1 MKVRTGILG
10 EVVSMALDS
19 LKSHKM
25 RSFLT
30 LLGIMIGVMTV
41 IGMVS
46 VIQGL
51 NRSFLSELE
60 STGSDII
67 IVTKFQ
73 PGIHMGR
80 MSEAER
86 QRKNLTFEDGLALE
100 KECPLVR
107 AVAMDLIV
115 SLFEPVAIKFQNIK
129 AQDALVLGMN
139 EKFPTVLSVYL
150 PQKGRFLSASDIT
163 HSTKACVLGSEL
175 AETLFPQLNPL
186 GKRIRVGAE
195 EFTVVGVLQKRG
207 SMFGQSRD
215 NFVGIPITTLMKY
228 YPYDLENLEIIA
240 VSIKHG
246 YMPETMEQISNVLRQ
261 RRNVPF
267 NKPNDFAV
275 FAQDT
280 MVDLYNQITGAAY
293 MVMIIISSIGLLVGG
308 IGVMNIMLVSAKER
322 TREIGIRKA
331 LGARSGDILRQFL
344 IEAMFLTVMGGVL
357 GILLGFGIALLVRAA
372 TPLPASVTLWSVVL
386 GLFVS
391 ASVGLFFGLFPA
403 RKAARVD
410 PIVSLRYE

>member
-1 MKVRTGILG
+1 
-10 EVVSMALDS
+10 
-19 LKSHKM
+19 
-25 RSFLT
+25 
-30 LLGIMIGVMTV
+30 
-41 IGMVS
+41 
-46 VIQGL
+46 
-51 NRSFLSELE
+51 
-60 STGSDII
+60 
-67 IVTKFQ
+67 
-73 PGIHMGR
+73 
-80 MSEAER
+80 
-86 QRKNLTFEDGLALE
+86 
-100 KECPLVR
+100 
-107 AVAMDLIV
+107 
-115 SLFEPVAIKFQNIK
+115 
-129 AQDALVLGMN
+129 
-139 EKFPTVLSVYL
+139 
-150 PQKGRFLSASDIT
+150 
-163 HSTKACVLGSEL
+163 
-175 AETLFPQLNPL
+175 
-186 GKRIRVGAE
+186 
-195 EFTVVGVLQKRG
+195 
-207 SMFGQSRD
+207 
-215 NFVGIPITTLMKY
+215 
-228 YPYDLENLEIIA
+228 
-240 VSIKHG
+240 
-246 YMPETMEQISNVLRQ
+246 MPETMEQISNVLRQ

-331 LGARSGDILRQFL
+331 LGARLGDILRQFL